1 MTRAFARLA
10 GAVAAAVIAGCGGS
24 ALEGKKV
31 DYKSASQ
38 ARPLEVPPDLAA
50 PQTSDRF
57 TLPDAPGRSTA
68 TYSEYALERPGQTQ
82 SQGVLPKVDGARVE
96 RAGTQR
102 WLVVDR
108 PAEAVWPLLRE
119 FWQEMGFIL
128 AVDNPQVGIMET
140 DWAENRAKIPQSAIR
155 NVIGKVF
162 DQAYSAPERDRF
174 RTRVERGA
182 EGKSTEIYV
191 SHRGAY
197 EMYVADANL
206 RQTGRTVWQARPPD
220 PDLEAEMLTRLMV
233 KLGTRAE
240 LAAGEI
246 KAGNSEP
253 RAQITKADGQPALML
268 KDDFE
273 RGWRRV
279 GLSLDRLGFAVQ
291 DRDRTEGVYYVRYLN
306 PADVKEEGF
315 LSKLAFWNK
324 DEAGGKA
331 ADYRIAVQQAQAGTR
346 VSVQA
351 KDGKPERSEV
361 ATRILTVLLEDL
373 K

>member
-1 MTRAFARLA
+1 MTHNFARLA
-10 GAVAAAVIAGCGGS
+10 CALAVSAIAGCGGS
-24 ALEGKKV
+24 AVEKKV

-38 ARPLEVPPDLAA
+38 SRPLEVPPDLST

-57 TLPDAPGRSTA
+57 ALPDAPGRSTA
-68 TYSEYALERPGQTQ
+68 TYSEYAQERPGQAQ
-82 SQGVLPKVDGARVE
+82 SQGILPKVDGARVE
-96 RAGTQR
+96 RGGTQR

-128 AVDNPQVGIMET
+128 AIDDPQLGVMET

-182 EGKSTEIYV
+182 QGKSTEIYV

-206 RQTGRTVWQARPPD
+206 RQTGRTIWQARPPD
-220 PDLEAEMLTRLMV
+220 PDVEAEMLTRLMV
-233 KLGTRAE
+233 KLGSPPE
-240 LAAGEI
+240 VAAGEV
-246 KAGNSEP
+246 KAAKLEP
-253 RAQITKADGQPALML
+253 RALMAKLNGQPALVL

-291 DRDRTEGVYYVRYLN
+291 DRDRTAGLYYVRYLN
-306 PADVKEEGF
+306 PSDVKEEGF
-315 LSKLAFWNK
+315 LSKLAFWDK
-324 DEAGGKA
+324 GEAGGKA
-331 ADYRIAVQQAQAGTR
+331 GDYRIAVREAEGGTR

-351 KDGKPERSEV
+351 QDGEPERSDV